1 MDGVKVREKSW
12 TGLNMKPF
20 ARMISAQNPKFN
32 IFRDRTEKWERFEDL
47 KMSSSAG
54 ARSVLG
60 NMTNLRLGPD
70 TGLLRP
76 GIKTHVTGGIYR
88 YS

>member
-1 MDGVKVREKSW
+1 MDWLKNVS
-12 TGLNMKPF
+12 F
-20 ARMISAQNPKFN
+20 CQNDFSSESKIQYFQ
-32 IFRDRTEKWERFEDL
+32 RQERKGERFEDL

-76 GIKTHVTGGIYR
+76 GIKTHVTGGREIQLNNEY
-88 YS
+88 

>member
-1 MDGVKVREKSW
+1 MDWLKHETFCPNDFSSESKIQYFQRQKRKGE
-12 TGLNMKPF
+12 
-20 ARMISAQNPKFN
+20 I
-32 IFRDRTEKWERFEDL
+32 FEDL
-47 KMSSSAG
+47 RMSSSAG

-76 GIKTHVTGGIYR
+76 GIKTHVTGGKKIQLNNEF
-88 YS
+88 

>member
-1 MDGVKVREKSW
+1 
-12 TGLNMKPF
+12 
-20 ARMISAQNPKFN
+20 
-32 IFRDRTEKWERFEDL
+32 
-47 KMSSSAG
+47 MSSSAG

-76 GIKTHVTGGIYR
+76 GIKTHVTGGMEMQLNNEY
-88 YS
+88 

>member
-1 MDGVKVREKSW
+1 MDWLKHVNFQLRIKIQYFQRQKRKG
-12 TGLNMKPF
+12 
-20 ARMISAQNPKFN
+20 
-32 IFRDRTEKWERFEDL
+32 ERFEDL
-47 KMSSSAG
+47 RMSSSAG

-76 GIKTHVTGGIYR
+76 GIKTHVTGGKKIQLNNEY
-88 YS
+88 